1 MSAMKYWLWLSGQS
15 GLSCRCKAAVIEHYR
30 DAELA
35 FFAPSGEFETIAGV
49 SKAEAALLEKRDIH
63 NAENILAQCQQQGID
78 IITMQDARYPKRLK
92 NIYSPPVVLYVK
104 GSLPDVDNLPA
115 IALIGTRKASAYGLK
130 MGRNLSYELSK
141 SGSIVIS
148 LLTEGIDREAA
159 RGCLMAGGCC
169 VAVLGTAHEKENPL
183 HRDIIASGALISE
196 YPPGIKQHK
205 YFFKERNRIASG
217 LSHGVVVVEAP
228 ENSGTLLFAAEALEQ
243 GREIYA
249 VPGNADAPNSVGT
262 IGLIKQGAK
271 PVTCG
276 WDVLE
281 ELSYLFPDKIKKAE
295 GPVSVPPLQAEPNAA
310 MTPAPVQRQET
321 TIKAVDKPKTG
332 EYIDLREQLSHLNE
346 EQLTIINA
354 IQGEDTHI
362 DDIIERSGLSTA
374 KVLAQL
380 TILEIKGY
388 VRRSAGRRISLNI
401 KSK

>member
-1 MSAMKYWLWLSGQS
+1 MGALKYWLWLSGQS
-15 GLSCRCKAAVIEHYR
+15 GLSCRCKAAVIEHFQ
-30 DAELA
+30 DAERA
-35 FFAPSGEFETIAGV
+35 FFAAAAAFETIPGV
-49 SKAEAALLEKRDIH
+49 SKAEAALLEKRELDT
-63 NAENILAQCQQQGID
+63 AERILAECGRQGID

-92 NIYSPPVVLYVK
+92 NIFNPPVVLYVK
-104 GSLPDVDNLPA
+104 GTLPDVDNLPA
-115 IALIGTRKASAYGLK
+115 LAVIGTRSASAYGLK
-130 MGRNLSYELSK
+130 MGRNLSYEISRA
-141 SGSIVIS
+141 GAVVIS
-148 LLTEGIDREAA
+148 MLGEGIDREAA
-159 RGCLMAGGCC
+159 KGCLMAGGCC
-169 VAVLGTAHEKENPL
+169 IGVLGTAHEKENAL
-183 HRDIIASGALISE
+183 QRDIIASGALISE
-196 YPPGIKQHK
+196 YPPGIKQQK

-228 ENSGTLLFAAEALEQ
+228 EKSGTLLFAAEALEQ

-276 WDVLE
+276 WDAVE
-281 ELSYLFPDKIKKAE
+281 ELFYLFPQKLKKPE
-295 GPVSVPPLQAEPNAA
+295 GPMSVPAVQAEKEQPAQS
-310 MTPAPVQRQET
+310 PAPRQET

-332 EYIDLREQLSHLNE
+332 EYIDLREQLSQLNE
-346 EQLTIINA
+346 EQLAIINA
-354 IQGEDTHI
+354 IHGEDTHI
-362 DDIIERSGLSTA
+362 DDIIERSGISTA